1 MPDLIHEFL
10 HSFSAYYRGL
20 HLYPARHPSCQ
31 GMAERYWT
39 ALQSLMQLH
48 QHIKIGVLEETLF
61 INEQLCS
68 ASAPAAEVMLKILR
82 ELEIEGFEIQRFIQ
96 EKQALRFVELLHTG
110 AFKGAEF
117 EAVLLQHGIDTIRL
131 LDSKEGKT
139 GNQQARKVYAGVIQ
153 TVAETCALI
162 ENNHL
167 PSGEKLFGAA
177 ENITRELTR
186 APYAFLALTMIKD
199 YDDYTY
205 CHSVNVSV
213 LAIAIGR
220 ACNLSHHETQ
230 ILGVGALMH
239 DLGKLRISP
248 EIIKKPGPLSPQ
260 EFEEIKRHPELGA
273 QIAMQMDDICP
284 EITDIIRGHHL
295 HYDRSGYPRI
305 QLNPANYPYVDIAS
319 VADTYDALTTLRAY
333 RHPNSPGVAI
343 QRLQQ
348 IAGTQLNPEYVEA
361 LTRTLGNYPVG
372 SLVRLVNNEIGLIV
386 DGDVNDV
393 ERGTIRILRD
403 SAGNALENP
412 VLQEVE
418 SKSRFIAAEVNPV
431 LHNIDVNEWL

>member
-1 MPDLIHEFL
+1 
-10 HSFSAYYRGL
+10 
-20 HLYPARHPSCQ
+20 
-31 GMAERYWT
+31 
-39 ALQSLMQLH
+39 
-48 QHIKIGVLEETLF
+48 
-61 INEQLCS
+61 
-68 ASAPAAEVMLKILR
+68 
-82 ELEIEGFEIQRFIQ
+82 
-96 EKQALRFVELLHTG
+96 
-110 AFKGAEF
+110 
-117 EAVLLQHGIDTIRL
+117 
-131 LDSKEGKT
+131 
-139 GNQQARKVYAGVIQ
+139 
-153 TVAETCALI
+153 
-162 ENNHL
+162 
-167 PSGEKLFGAA
+167 
-177 ENITRELTR
+177 
-186 APYAFLALTMIKD
+186 MIKD

-393 ERGTIRILRD
+393 EHGTIRILRD

-418 SKSRFIAAEVNPV
+418 SKSRFIAAEVDPV